1 MEHLRW
7 IILALGLLVVIL
19 IFLFGRKKANKRPSA
34 GSPETLKDDDL
45 PSMSA
50 SEFWGDDNS
59 EPDSDV
65 LITTDMNQFE
75 LNQKLVEEVSAS
87 VDDVLPDVMTSGS
100 VLKTQ
105 NKKVAEETPGE
116 PVEETEAKLAD
127 EPAADGYPNDLIILH
142 IKTRSGYVNGSDLLK
157 AINQQQL
164 KFGDMNIYHAYDDAN
179 DIIFSMSNMV
189 EPGYFEPEKIADMTT
204 SGVILFMQLSLVND
218 TVPAFERM
226 IQCAS
231 TLATALNADL
241 MTAEQQLLT
250 ADMIESF
257 KTKAAYFK

>member
-19 IFLFGRKKANKRPSA
+19 IFLFGRKKGKSKPSA
-34 GSPETLKDDDL
+34 DLSDTLKDDDL
-45 PSMSA
+45 PSMST
-50 SEFWGDDNS
+50 SEFWSEDNS
-59 EPDSDV
+59 ELGNDTFV
-65 LITTDMNQFE
+65 TTDVNRFE

-105 NKKVAEETPGE
+105 NKKVAEESL
-116 PVEETEAKLAD
+116 VELAD
-127 EPAADGYPNDLIILH
+127 EAEPELSDGEAADEYQDDLIILH
-142 IKTRSGYVNGSDLLK
+142 IKTRSGYVNGNDLLK
-157 AINQQQL
+157 AINLQQL
-164 KFGDMNIYHAYDDAN
+164 KFGDMNIYHAFDDAN

-189 EPGYFEPEKIADMTT
+189 EPGYFEPENIADMTT

-218 TVPAFERM
+218 TVSAFERM

-231 TLATALNADL
+231 SLATALDADL

-250 ADMIESF
+250 ADMIESY